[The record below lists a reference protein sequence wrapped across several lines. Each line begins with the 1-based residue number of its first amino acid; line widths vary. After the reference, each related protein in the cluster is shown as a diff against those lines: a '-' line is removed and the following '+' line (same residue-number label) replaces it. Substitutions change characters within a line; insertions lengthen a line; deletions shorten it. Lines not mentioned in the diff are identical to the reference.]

1 MKVSIITSIPWLDS
15 SRSHEEVYREAVEQV
30 RLADELGFDCAWFTE
45 HHFGTHGING
55 AVLPFAA
62 YVAGITRRIRVGT
75 AVVVAP
81 LYHPMRLAE
90 EVAEVDL
97 LSGGRLELGIGSGYR
112 FDEFRGYNVE
122 PAESRAR
129 FPEIIEIL
137 LKAWQGAPFS
147 YEGKYYKIPDGI
159 AVRPVP
165 LQKPHPPLWVPAF
178 SPSTVEWVA
187 RNGYRLMTASTG
199 PSIAQISRMREQY
212 NAELAKAGRGA
223 DGSEFYIHI
232 PVHITDRPYGELKAE
247 LGKLFARFSAAA
259 TTGGTIYDKTG
270 ADTAITAHEFNFD
283 DYYENHAVIGPPAD
297 CLRKLEEWWTKLKFT
312 HLTCAFSL
320 GIPHQVVL
328 RNMEQF
334 AKELM
339 PTLRTIDG
347 SA

>member
-45 HHFGTHGING
+45 LHFGTNGING

-62 YVAGITRRIRVGT
+62 YIAGITRRIRVGT
-75 AVVVAP
+75 AVVVGP

-90 EVAEVDL
+90 EVSEVDL

-129 FPEIIEIL
+129 FPEIVEIL

-178 SPSTVEWVA
+178 SPSTVDWVDVAPRRLPEKA
-187 RNGYRLMTASTG
+187 RGMVDEAQVYSPDVCFQPRHPAPGSTQKHG
-199 PSIAQISRMREQY
+199 TIRKGTDANSPHDRWESIATSRGERHDH
-212 NAELAKAGRGA
+212 NAALP
-223 DGSEFYIHI
+223 
-232 PVHITDRPYGELKAE
+232 PVR
-247 LGKLFARFSAAA
+247 
-259 TTGGTIYDKTG
+259 
-270 ADTAITAHEFNFD
+270 
-283 DYYENHAVIGPPAD
+283 
-297 CLRKLEEWWTKLKFT
+297 
-312 HLTCAFSL
+312 
-320 GIPHQVVL
+320 
-328 RNMEQF
+328 
-334 AKELM
+334 
-339 PTLRTIDG
+339 
-347 SA
+347 

>member
-62 YVAGITRRIRVGT
+62 YIAGITRRIRVGT

-90 EVAEVDL
+90 EVSEVDL

-137 LKAWQGAPFS
+137 LKAWEGAPFS

-187 RNGYRLMTASTG
+187 RNGYRMMTASTG
-199 PSIAQISRMREQY
+199 PSIAQILRMREQFNAQVANAGG
-212 NAELAKAGRGA
+212 NAE
-223 DGSEFYIHI
+223 GSEFYIHV
-232 PVHITDRPYGELKAE
+232 PVHISDRPYDELKAN
-247 LGKLFARFSAAA
+247 LGPLFAKFSAAA
-259 TTGGTIYDKTG
+259 TTGGTIYDKAG
-270 ADTAITAHEFNFD
+270 ASSAITAHEFNFD
-283 DYYENHAVIGPPAD
+283 NYYENNAIIGPPAD
-297 CLRKLEEWWTKLKFT
+297 CVRKLTEWWSKLRFT
-312 HLTCAFSL
+312 HLTCAFHL
-320 GIPHQVVL
+320 GIPHDVVMK
-328 RNMEQF
+328 NMERF
-334 AKELM
+334 ARDVM

-347 SA
+347 LS